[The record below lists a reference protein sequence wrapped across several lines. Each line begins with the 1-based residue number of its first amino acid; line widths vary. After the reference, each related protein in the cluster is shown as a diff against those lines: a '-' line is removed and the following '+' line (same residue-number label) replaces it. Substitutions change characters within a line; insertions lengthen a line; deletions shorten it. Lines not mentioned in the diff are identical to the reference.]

1 MLKLTKGQMQEIALR
16 EKRRAAIHEAGHAYI
31 CHIFGGFGIAK
42 IWRNTATNVA
52 NGETAWRGSFALY
65 AEPGTMKIS
74 EEVTSKV
81 DFLPAPDN
89 WKPLLGMA
97 GLVAEYIDEGNADAE
112 VIFEEIQQKTEF
124 DEVSETDLELMGNEF
139 QEADVS
145 TVINLLTAGWKEVEL
160 NAQNLAV

>member
-1 MLKLTKGQMQEIALR
+1 
-16 EKRRAAIHEAGHAYI
+16 
-31 CHIFGGFGIAK
+31 
-42 IWRNTATNVA
+42 
-52 NGETAWRGSFALY
+52 
-65 AEPGTMKIS
+65 MKIS